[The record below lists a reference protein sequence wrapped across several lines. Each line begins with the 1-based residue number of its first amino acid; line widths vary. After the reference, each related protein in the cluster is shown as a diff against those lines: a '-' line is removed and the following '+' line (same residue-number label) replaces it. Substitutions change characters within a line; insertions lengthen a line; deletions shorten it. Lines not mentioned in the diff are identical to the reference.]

1 MHKAVHNAIFLPE
14 AQGVDKDIR
23 HIGKGDGPISPLGQT
38 KIIRKPTNVTGI
50 VGSSKDEFRCSVV
63 PRANVRDIWFSF
75 HQHFCTMRVCVCVRA
90 CVRAC
95 VCVCVCVCMYGGK
108 VKQIYMY

>member
-1 MHKAVHNAIFLPE
+1 MHNGSFLPE

-23 HIGKGDGPISPLGQT
+23 LGKEDGPSLFSPLERT

-63 PRANVRDIWFSF
+63 P
-75 HQHFCTMRVCVCVRA
+75 
-90 CVRAC
+90 
-95 VCVCVCVCMYGGK
+95 
-108 VKQIYMY
+108 